1 MNFSHSQKGNGKALH
16 SKMKFALK
24 QSGNIQVAAHSK
36 ADDNY
41 KINERK
47 TLPRRQSKSE
57 KRDENAQAITN

>member
-1 MNFSHSQKGNGKALH
+1 MEYALN
-16 SKMKFALK
+16 

-36 ADDNY
+36 AGDNY

-57 KRDENAQAITN
+57 KRDENAQEVTN

>member
-1 MNFSHSQKGNGKALH
+1 MEYALN
-16 SKMKFALK
+16 

-57 KRDENAQAITN
+57 KRDENAQEVTN